1 MSLQLDHLNP
11 LLWGFWIHEQL
22 KWLTIFQTNVLD
34 VCHSIVILQKE
45 QVEKGCVFFF
55 FFPCPVVCFPI
66 SNEIID
72 LFLQLKG
79 KELVIKARRG
89 EKALTSNIK
98 IKFQSQNMC
107 FNILAVEISF
117 QAYRKWKR
125 KRRSDLSRFIPK
137 RCPFAQWKKYLNVT
151 VQ

>member
-1 MSLQLDHLNP
+1 MRLLNSRTA
-11 LLWGFWIHEQL
+11 QM
-22 KWLTIFQTNVLD
+22 TNYFSNKCSRRLSFH
-34 VCHSIVILQKE
+34 CHTS
-45 QVEKGCVFFF
+45 KGASRERMCFFF
-55 FFPCPVVCFPI
+55 FFCPVVCFPI